1 MLPFSKLSFWERSI
15 YTDGIDFTIIGAGIV
30 GMSTALHIRRANPS
44 AKIIILERGYLPT
57 GASTKNAGFTCFGS
71 PTELRDDLSKMDER
85 TVWDTVSMRME
96 GLRELFSLVD
106 PSHIHYEACGSWDI
120 IREEEE
126 SLTPDFLAYLNE
138 KLFVISGEKTVYAE
152 DKTKWI
158 DAGFNGVKT
167 TYSNRLEGAIHTGK
181 LIEELHRSCTNEGIH
196 FLFGVEV
203 FSFESFDSCVEIHTS
218 MGTIQSAKL
227 MVCTNAFAK
236 DYLDDIQAARAQVL
250 VTKPIANLSVKGTF
264 HMESG
269 YYYFRNVGNR
279 ILFGGGR
286 NLDIAGET
294 STEFETTQLI
304 QEKLTQYL
312 NELILPN
319 TPVEIDYSWS
329 GIMAVGSEKKTII
342 QKTNK
347 NIAFGVRM
355 GGMGVAIGASV
366 GKQLSKIFS

>member
-30 GMSTALHIRRANPS
+30 GMSAALHLRKANPN
-44 AKIIILERGYLPT
+44 AKIILLERGYLPT

-71 PTELRDDLSKMDER
+71 PSELSDDLSKMDER

-106 PSHIHYEACGSWDI
+106 PVNILYEACGSWDI
-120 IREEEE
+120 IREEEQ

-138 KLFVISGEKTVYAE
+138 KLFEISGEKSVYSE
-152 DKTKWI
+152 DKTKMM
-158 DAGFNGVKT
+158 DSGFKGVKT
-167 TYSNRLEGAIHTGK
+167 AYHNRLEGAIHTGK
-181 LIEELHRSCTNEGIH
+181 LIEELHRCCTNKGIH
-196 FLFGVEV
+196 FLFGVNV
-203 FSFESFDSCVEIHTS
+203 LSFESYDSGIEIQTS
-218 MGTIQSAKL
+218 MGALQSPKL
-227 MVCTNAFAK
+227 LVCTNAFAK
-236 DYLDDIQAARAQVL
+236 EYLSDIQAVRAQVL
-250 VTKPIANLSVKGTF
+250 VTKPITNLSVNGTF

-269 YYYFRNVGNR
+269 YYYFRNFGNR

-286 NLDIAGET
+286 NLDFTGET
-294 STEFETTQLI
+294 STEFETTLLI
-304 QEKLTQYL
+304 QEKLKQYL
-312 NELILPN
+312 HELILPN

-329 GIMAVGSEKKTII
+329 GIMAVGSEKKPII

-366 GKQLSKIFS
+366 GKQLSNIFS

>member
-15 YTDGIDFTIIGAGIV
+15 YTDGIDFAIIGAGIV
-30 GMSTALHIRRANPS
+30 GMSTALHLKKANPK
-44 AKIIILERGYLPT
+44 AKIVILERGYLPT

-71 PTELRDDLSKMDER
+71 PTELSDDLSKMDEN
-85 TVWDTVSMRME
+85 TVWETVSMRLE

-106 PSHIHYEACGSWDI
+106 PAKIQYEACGSWDI
-120 IREEEE
+120 IREDEE

-138 KLFVISGEKTVYAE
+138 KLFEISGEKTVYTE
-152 DKTKWI
+152 DKAKMI
-158 DAGFNGVKT
+158 DSEFSGVKT
-167 TYSNRLEGAIHTGK
+167 AYHNRLEGAIHTGK
-181 LIEELHRSCTNEGIH
+181 LLEELHRSCTNEGIH
-196 FLFGVEV
+196 FLFGVNV
-203 FSFESFDSCVEIHTS
+203 LSFESDDSGVEINTT
-218 MGTIQSAKL
+218 MGQLQSLKL
-227 MVCTNAFAK
+227 LVCTNAFAK
-236 DYLDDIQAARAQVL
+236 DCLDDIQAARAQVL
-250 VTKPIANLSVKGTF
+250 VTKPISHLIVNGTF

-286 NLDIAGET
+286 NLDFSGET

-304 QEKLTQYL
+304 QEKLKQQLT
-312 NELILPN
+312 ELILPS
-319 TPVEIDYSWS
+319 TAFEIDYSWS
-329 GIMAVGSEKKTII
+329 GIMAVGSEKKPII

>member
-15 YTDGIDFTIIGAGIV
+15 YTDGIDFAIIGAGIV
-30 GMSTALHIRRANPS
+30 GMSTALHLRKANPK
-44 AKIIILERGYLPT
+44 AKIVILERGYLPT

-71 PTELRDDLSKMDER
+71 PTELSDDLSKMDEN
-85 TVWDTVSMRME
+85 TVWETVSMRLE

-106 PSHIHYEACGSWDI
+106 PVKIQYEACGSWDI
-120 IREEEE
+120 IREDEE

-138 KLFVISGEKTVYAE
+138 KLFEISGEKTVYKE
-152 DKTKWI
+152 DKAKMT
-158 DAGFNGVKT
+158 DSEFSGVKT
-167 TYSNRLEGAIHTGK
+167 AYHNRLEGAIHTGK
-181 LIEELHRSCTNEGIH
+181 LIEEFHRSCTNEGIH
-196 FLFGVEV
+196 FLFGVNV
-203 FSFESFDSCVEIHTS
+203 LSFESYDSGVEINTT
-218 MGTIQSAKL
+218 MGQLQSAKL
-227 MVCTNAFAK
+227 LVCTNAFAK

-250 VTKPIANLSVKGTF
+250 VTKPISHLTVNGTF

-286 NLDIAGET
+286 NLDFSGET

-304 QEKLTQYL
+304 QEKLKQRLT
-312 NELILPN
+312 ELILPS
-319 TPVEIDYSWS
+319 TAFEIDYSWS
-329 GIMAVGSEKKTII
+329 GIMAVGSEKKPII

>member
-71 PTELRDDLSKMDER
+71 PTELRDDLSNMDER

-96 GLRELFSLVD
+96 GLQELFSLVN
-106 PSHIHYEACGSWDI
+106 PTHIHYEACGSWDI

-126 SLTPDFLAYLNE
+126 SLTPDFLSYLNE
-138 KLFVISGEKTVYAE
+138 KLLVISGEKSVYAE
-152 DKTKWI
+152 DKTKLI
-158 DAGFNGVKT
+158 SAGFNGVKT
-167 TYSNRLEGAIHTGK
+167 TYNNRLEGAIHTGK

-203 FSFESFDSCVEIHTS
+203 LSFDSYDSCVEIHTS
-218 MGTIQSAKL
+218 MGMLKSAKL
-227 MVCTNAFAK
+227 LVCTNAFAK

-250 VTKPIANLSVKGTF
+250 VTKPIANLAVKGTF

-286 NLDIAGET
+286 NLDFAGET

-312 NELILPN
+312 NELILPH

-329 GIMAVGSEKKTII
+329 GIMAVGSEKKPII

-366 GKQLSKIFS
+366 GKQLSNIFS

>member
-30 GMSTALHIRRANPS
+30 GMSTALHLRRANPS

-106 PSHIHYEACGSWDI
+106 PSHMHYEACGSWDI

-152 DKTKWI
+152 DKTKLI

-218 MGTIQSAKL
+218 MGLLKSAKL
-227 MVCTNAFAK
+227 LVCTNAFAK

-286 NLDIAGET
+286 NLDFAGEM

-319 TPVEIDYSWS
+319 TPVEIDYTWS
-329 GIMAVGSEKKTII
+329 GIMAVGSEKKPII

>member
-30 GMSTALHIRRANPS
+30 GMSTALHLRRANPS

-329 GIMAVGSEKKTII
+329 GIMAVGSEKKPII

>member
-15 YTDGIDFTIIGAGIV
+15 YTDGIDFAIIGAGIV
-30 GMSTALHIRRANPS
+30 GMSTALHLRKANPK
-44 AKIIILERGYLPT
+44 AKIVILERGYLPT

-71 PTELRDDLSKMDER
+71 PTELSDDLSKMDEN
-85 TVWDTVSMRME
+85 TVWETVSMRLE

-106 PSHIHYEACGSWDI
+106 PAKIQYEACGSWDI
-120 IREEEE
+120 IREDEE
-126 SLTPDFLAYLNE
+126 SLTPYFLAYLNE
-138 KLFVISGEKTVYAE
+138 KLFEISGEKTVYTE
-152 DKTKWI
+152 DKAKMI
-158 DAGFNGVKT
+158 DSEFSGVKT
-167 TYSNRLEGAIHTGK
+167 AYHNRLEGAIHTGK
-181 LIEELHRSCTNEGIH
+181 LLEELHRSCTNEGIH
-196 FLFGVEV
+196 FLFGVNV
-203 FSFESFDSCVEIHTS
+203 LSFESDDSGVEINTT
-218 MGTIQSAKL
+218 MGQLQSAKL
-227 MVCTNAFAK
+227 LVCTNAFAK

-250 VTKPIANLSVKGTF
+250 VTKPISHLTVNGTF

-286 NLDIAGET
+286 NLDFSGET

-304 QEKLTQYL
+304 QEKLKQQLT
-312 NELILPN
+312 ELILPS
-319 TPVEIDYSWS
+319 TAFDIDYSWS
-329 GIMAVGSEKKTII
+329 GIMAVGSEKKPII